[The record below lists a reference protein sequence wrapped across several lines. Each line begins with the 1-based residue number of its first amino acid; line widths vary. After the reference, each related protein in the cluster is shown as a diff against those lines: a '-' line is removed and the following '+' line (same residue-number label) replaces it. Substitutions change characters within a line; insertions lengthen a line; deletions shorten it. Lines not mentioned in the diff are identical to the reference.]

1 MTFRRVATLFAALTL
16 PFGTAK
22 ALNWNELTP
31 GYGDLSG
38 DGNSPTSIL
47 FSNGSNLIE
56 GTMGRLDGIGTID
69 ADAWTFT
76 IDAGYYLTGI
86 NLVSYSDLNTT
97 PGALGATYSFMA
109 IQTGSTIS
117 MSDPLQHLSN
127 GLWNEQ
133 SPDGGATT
141 FTNLMNILLTPQF
154 SSNPSETFTSPLGS
168 GTYTF
173 WVQETTAQ
181 ISYCID
187 FVVTPVPEPGSAV
200 LLAAAGI
207 LMMIRRRSRL

>member
-22 ALNWNELTP
+22 ALNWNELSN
-31 GYGDLSG
+31 GDLSG
-38 DGNSPTSIL
+38 NGSSPTSIL

-56 GTMGRLDGIGTID
+56 GTISGSNGVATDVDI
-69 ADAWTFT
+69 WTFT
-76 IDAGYYLTGI
+76 IAAGYYLTGI
-86 NLVSYSDLNTT
+86 NLVSYSDNGF
-97 PGALGATYSFMA
+97 GAPLGSISSFMA
-109 IQTGSTIS
+109 IDDATTINT
-117 MSDPLQHLSN
+117 SDPSLHLSN

-133 SPDGGATT
+133 SADGGATT
-141 FTNLMNILLTPQF
+141 FTDMLAILRAGPAFGGTGF
-154 SSNPSETFTSPLGS
+154 SGSPGA
-168 GTYTF
+168 GDYTF
-173 WVQETTAQ
+173 WVQETASPGNSLN